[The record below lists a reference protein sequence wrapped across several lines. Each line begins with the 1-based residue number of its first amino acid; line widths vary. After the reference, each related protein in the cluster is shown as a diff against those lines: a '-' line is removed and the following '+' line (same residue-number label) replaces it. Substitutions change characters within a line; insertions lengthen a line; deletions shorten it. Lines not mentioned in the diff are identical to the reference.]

1 MLNFLRKKENK
12 SDKELENFQMIPVP
26 DIRAYMIKGYEEIR
40 EIKKEKEELAQKV
53 KDLTAEITKNKQLYE
68 AQLIVAQEFENRYNK
83 LNKDLEFEKVKRQDE
98 NEKRQAD
105 IDLNL
110 KRIDELKEEKYI
122 LEEKLKNIERYQEQ
136 ILIKATREYKDKL
149 IATIKNMKG
158 RMSKDI
164 VIGIIEQI

>member
-1 MLNFLRKKENK
+1 MLNFLRKKDNK
-12 SDKELENFQMIPVP
+12 NDKELENFQMIPVP

-40 EIKKEKEELAQKV
+40 QIKKEKEELEQKV
-53 KDLTAEITKNKQLYE
+53 KDLTAETTKNKQLYE

-98 NEKRQAD
+98 NGKRQAD

-136 ILIKATREYKDKL
+136 RLTKATREYKDKL
-149 IATIKNMKG
+149 IATIKNTKG

-164 VIGIIEQI
+164 AIGIIEQI